1 MVQQQYTTTRIILYN
16 YAKNSNIPSPVLAE
30 EEIIDFQ
37 MHGISSN
44 SLQFDGCPSW
54 STTSSSQSHRQAE
67 KRRRDRI
74 NGQLARLRKLVPM
87 SEKMDKAALLD
98 RVVDQV
104 RELKTETSEIS
115 KYLNIPTDTDD
126 ITIECHTNTNTK
138 QGFPILTDKDNM
150 DVVLI
155 KASFCC
161 EDRPDLIPDL
171 LRALRGLNLTT
182 IEADIACLGGRI
194 KSVLLLYYKDN
205 GNNGENKEG
214 VSNVSAIKQSLMA
227 VLTRLVSW
235 SATTSNFRVTSKR
248 QRFFFSS

>member
-1 MVQQQYTTTRIILYN
+1 MV
-16 YAKNSNIPSPVLAE
+16 KNSTSYSPGLPE
-30 EEIIDFQ
+30 EESIAFQ
-37 MHGISSN
+37 MHDISMN
-44 SLQFDGCPSW
+44 SLQFEGCPSAA
-54 STTSSSQSHRQAE
+54 SSSQSHRQAE

-87 SEKMDKAALLD
+87 SDKMDKAALLE
-98 RVVDQV
+98 RVVDQI
-104 RELKTETSEIS
+104 RDLKTETSEIS

-126 ITIECHTNTNTK
+126 VTIECHTNTNTNTNTNTK
-138 QGFPILTDKDNM
+138 QGFPIPTEKDNM
-150 DVVLI
+150 DDVVLI

-161 EDRPDLIPDL
+161 EDRPDLISDL
-171 LRALRGLNLTT
+171 VRALRGLNLTT

-194 KSVLLLYYKDN
+194 KTVLLLYYNDN

-214 VSNVSAIKQSLMA
+214 SVSNVTAIKQSLMA

-248 QRFFFSS
+248 QRFFFTS